1 MFKKITFFL
10 LLFIFANANVQAQ
23 ANGSR
28 EDLQKEEQSIRKE
41 LDELNRLLEQTKK
54 NKKIPWDNWRSF
66 EIKLK
71 KERL

>member
-1 MFKKITFFL
+1 MFKKIILFVL
-10 LLFIFANANVQAQ
+10 LLIFTNANVQGQ

-54 NKKIPWDNWRSF
+54 IKKV
-66 EIKLK
+66 L
-71 KERL
+71 